1 VSRRLGAAGTLAFL
15 GVMLVVFIFPL
26 VLALVNS
33 FKSLPQ
39 IVLSPLSLPFPL
51 NVTNYVKAFQAM
63 KYPQA
68 FANTAFI
75 SITSVLILCV
85 FSAMA
90 AHLFVRNPWKV
101 NRVVFAAMIASM
113 IIPFQAIM
121 IPLVRIY
128 GSLGLLNSRGLLIYL
143 YFAFGTPMAIFMYH
157 GFIKGVPAELEE
169 ASIIDGCGRF
179 RTFFYV
185 VLPLL
190 KAMTSTIIVLDMLW
204 FWNDYLL
211 PFLVLR
217 KASSRTL
224 SLATIYFYGTH
235 QADYGLLLA
244 ALVMAAVPLLA
255 LYMFVQRYVIRGIVQ
270 GALK

>member
-1 VSRRLGAAGTLAFL
+1 VKRRIGVAGTITFLGA
-15 GVMLVVFIFPL
+15 MLVVFMFPL
-26 VLALVNS
+26 VLALLNS
-33 FKSLPQ
+33 FKSLSE
-39 IVLSPLSLPFPL
+39 IILSPLSLPFPL
-51 NVTNYVKAFQAM
+51 SIINYVKSFQAM

-68 FANTAFI
+68 FANTAYI
-75 SITSVLILCV
+75 SVVSVLVLCL

-90 AHLFVRNPWKV
+90 AHLFARNPWKA
-101 NRVVFAAMIASM
+101 NKVVFAAMVASM

-121 IPLVRIY
+121 IPLVKIY
-128 GSLGLLNSRGLLIYL
+128 GSLGLLNSRSLLIYL
-143 YFAFGTPMAIFMYH
+143 YFAFGSPMAIFMYH

-179 RTFFYV
+179 QTFFLV

-190 KAMTSTIIVLDMLW
+190 KAMTSTIVVLDMLW

-217 KASSRTL
+217 KATSRTL
-224 SLATIYFYGTH
+224 SLATIFFYATH

-244 ALVMAAVPLLA
+244 ALVMAAIPLLA
-255 LYMFVQRYVIRGIVQ
+255 LYLFLQRYVIQGIVQ